1 MFTEGILSIA
11 GTYRQRI
18 EEDRA
23 LALLR
28 RPQAPFYIALLETL
42 FANGL
47 LERIESSRLVPMIE
61 DVMEDLPEE
70 AVSAYFR
77 GGTPKDAASVA
88 RDLYGHA
95 EKSKFEWLVAEH
107 DDGEKA
113 DYYRVTEAA
122 LEAREYLRASH
133 ARNAFNNTT
142 TETLSDTLE
151 LTLAR
156 MTGTESERDYLEKKV
171 AELQSRLEN
180 MPEQNDVERLKS
192 ARDGLAASLQLAR
205 GLPASVRDMTKT
217 MRLDAKSMLEAVQ
230 SGKDTPIEARNREE
244 SSWRAKFEGTKFTEA
259 VGSDMDRFE
268 GKDPLSR
275 IEGIIETDPSYAT
288 LKSDLIPLIEVQED
302 LRSALNDWT
311 RALGE
316 RNDARDA
323 AARISFNSEYRH
335 AVYKA
340 KRDLE
345 AFSFY
350 VENIHKGGNTELRSF
365 SELDLY
371 PICKSPITG
380 FCHEDGLK
388 GLEKPPSGKHEP
400 AREATPEEKAKILE
414 RVRRL
419 GAPKASRAART
430 ALANAVKNQD
440 GTVNLPKSFAAA
452 GLDALCQD
460 IVPMM
465 VNFGKYPG
473 EDGYEEAVWIATD
486 AVGRA
491 YRFKGTNASATET
504 ELKKIAGLKER
515 K

>member
-107 DDGEKA
+107 DDGEQI
-113 DYYRVTEAA
+113 DYYKITEAA

-156 MTGTESERDYLEKKV
+156 MTGTESERDYIERKI
-171 AELQSRLEN
+171 AELQSTLEN
-180 MPEQNDVERLKS
+180 MPEQTDAERLRS
-192 ARDGLAASLQLAR
+192 ARDGLAASLQLAK

-217 MRLDAKSMLEAVQ
+217 MRSDAKSMLEAVQ
-230 SGKDTPIEARNREE
+230 TGKDTPIVARDREE
-244 SSWRAKFEGTKFTEA
+244 ASWRSKFEGTKFSEA
-259 VGSDMDRFE
+259 LGSDMDRFE
-268 GKDPLSR
+268 GRDHLSQIERMVR
-275 IEGIIETDPSYAT
+275 IDPSYAE
-288 LKSDLIPLIEVQED
+288 LKSDLVPLVETQED
-302 LRSALNDWT
+302 LRSALDDWT

-323 AARISFNSEYRH
+323 AARISFNTEYRN
-335 AVYKA
+335 AVSKA

-345 AFSFY
+345 AFTHY
-350 VENIHKGGNTELRSF
+350 VQNIHKGGE
-365 SELDLY
+365 
-371 PICKSPITG
+371 
-380 FCHEDGLK
+380 H
-388 GLEKPPSGKHEP
+388 
-400 AREATPEEKAKILE
+400 
-414 RVRRL
+414 
-419 GAPKASRAART
+419 RAAVVQR
-430 ALANAVKNQD
+430 A
-440 GTVNLPKSFAAA
+440 GPLPDLQKPYY
-452 GLDALCQD
+452 GIL
-460 IVPMM
+460 PR
-465 VNFGKYPG
+465 
-473 EDGYEEAVWIATD
+473 
-486 AVGRA
+486 GRSE
-491 YRFKGTNASATET
+491 GP
-504 ELKKIAGLKER
+504 
-515 K
+515 